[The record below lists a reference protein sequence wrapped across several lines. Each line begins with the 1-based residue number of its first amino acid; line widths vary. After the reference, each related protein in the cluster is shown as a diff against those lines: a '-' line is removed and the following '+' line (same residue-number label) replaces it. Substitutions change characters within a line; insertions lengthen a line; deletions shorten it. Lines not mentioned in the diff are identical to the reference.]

1 MKKLLSG
8 FAFLVLFAG
17 GLFAQNP
24 VSKPLTHEIMVKLKK
39 AKSNYPIPIK
49 LFLKLAQSVR
59 LLRVFCLPTKW

>member
-24 VSKPLTHEIMVKLKK
+24 VSKPLTHEIMVKLNRYSKFNINVKLVTNKHNLYHYHK
-39 AKSNYPIPIK
+39 AVNK
-49 LFLKLAQSVR
+49 L
-59 LLRVFCLPTKW
+59 